1 MRQELQWSFVTMRDW
16 TISSRVEN
24 GWRGEGEELRDFGAV
39 ADCWAIATTV
49 DGEGKSGS
57 GIMRMGDTG

>member
-1 MRQELQWSFVTMRDW
+1 MAVRQELQWSFVTMRDW

-24 GWRGEGEELRDFGAV
+24 GWRGEGEELRDFSAV

-49 DGEGKSGS
+49 DGEG
-57 GIMRMGDTG
+57 IVR